1 MSSALDLARSLPG
14 SPIELF
20 DLLALVHLTVARG
33 DMDRAACVIGSL
45 RPSLPWLEVYMSET
59 QLSEY
64 HELLGQ
70 VRDAL
75 DVPVVAYNVSGEYAM
90 LKAAAQKGWIDEDRV
105 MLETLTVDA
114 KSVKADARDLMN
126 GTGEVVAGEVTG
138 RATMTWDNVRKLL
151 EFTNL
156 PQGVDP
162 SAVEVKVV
170 NNKIE
175 LRIPFQYQGFKV
187 TIIANGNMVVEA
199 GKVRLKLDSVT
210 TDQGSLPKFVND
222 LIQANKSRLQVTVRL
237 PGLPYNLVINSAE
250 TTDAG
255 LLVIASA
262 KNVLLTGQ

>member
-1 MSSALDLARSLPG
+1 MAASRGAKIGIVLVVLAVILVG
-14 SPIELF
+14 VLF
-20 DLLALVHLTVARG
+20 VA
-33 DMDRAACVIGSL
+33 
-45 RPSLPWLEVYMSET
+45 
-59 QLSEY
+59 
-64 HELLGQ
+64 
-70 VRDAL
+70 
-75 DVPVVAYNVSGEYAM
+75 
-90 LKAAAQKGWIDEDRV
+90 DRV
-105 MLETLTVDA
+105 AASTARDRIADETRKQLAANSVTYQGGPSVKIAGFPFLTQVLAGKYEKITIALTSPQIENVKLETLTVDA

-162 SAVEVKVV
+162 SAVDVKVV

-199 GKVRLKLDSVT
+199 GKVRLKLESVT